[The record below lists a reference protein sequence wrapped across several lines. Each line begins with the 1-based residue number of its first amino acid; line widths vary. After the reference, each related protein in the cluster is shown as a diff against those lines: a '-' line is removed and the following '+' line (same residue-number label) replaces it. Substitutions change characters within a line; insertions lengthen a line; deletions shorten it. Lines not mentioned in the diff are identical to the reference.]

1 MFRQRALSIRLLLR
15 LVLGLMTLVVI
26 GLGGSALKDSILQQR
41 LYQRLSDLAAVDSLL
56 FDATHAVR
64 SERGASLTGLAR
76 SSADDGKIGNEVASV
91 RRISEA
97 ALAKAMPLLAQLP
110 GAALAKRAR
119 EIIQLRERV
128 LPLRAT
134 IDAALAKPASE
145 RDEKII
151 KDWGSTMLE
160 LVDGIA
166 GTAADIESAMLLADP
181 RVDQLI
187 QVKQA
192 AWLARDYGGRENLLT
207 GKALGAATGFTETER
222 QQVADFRGRVAVA
235 WETVQKGAATDAA
248 TAELRAA
255 VEAAKSGVFGAP
267 QAQRQAIQ
275 RKLNAGEKDDTTS
288 AAFNEMAMSSAAI
301 MAGVA
306 KTAMISITGYLADL
320 AAAATRWVMG
330 YGILL
335 LVSLALL
342 LVGCIVVERRVVQ
355 PVAALTGTIQKLA
368 DGVYGEA
375 IPEIRRDDEMGR
387 MQRALEILRV
397 NAVAAE
403 TAATSRAEEQRDV
416 ARRAAALD
424 ALCRSFDE
432 TATAAL
438 GTVGASLAG
447 MQGEAAAMTTAA
459 DRTNERTGTVAT
471 AVHEVASG
479 VKTVTTAADEL
490 AGSIAAVQRQV
501 EQAASIAG
509 KAVGRVDETKAT
521 IDALSAAS
529 QKVGEVVGLIAA
541 IAGQTNLLALNATI
555 EAARAGE
562 AGKGF
567 AVVAS
572 EVKSLATQTAKA
584 TEEITAQISAIQ
596 AATVTAVSGV
606 HGIGAVITEMRDI
619 ATGVTQAV
627 SQQGEA
633 TAAIVR
639 NVVGTAGA
647 TQSITSNIADVSGI
661 AQDGRLVA
669 ERVSVAARGLSS
681 DVDGLRDRVAE
692 FLQAI
697 RAA

>member
-255 VEAAKSGVFGAP
+255 VERLGLAP
-267 QAQRQAIQ
+267 
-275 RKLNAGEKDDTTS
+275 
-288 AAFNEMAMSSAAI
+288 
-301 MAGVA
+301 
-306 KTAMISITGYLADL
+306 LADAPCRLLSAGQKKRLSL
-320 AAAATRWVMG
+320 ARLLAGKAPLWLLDEPTTGLDAAATRNFENILAEHREAG
-330 YGILL
+330 GIVVATTHIPLAL
-335 LVSLALL
+335 ADAQSLSLADFT
-342 LVGCIVVERRVVQ
+342 
-355 PVAALTGTIQKLA
+355 P
-368 DGVYGEA
+368 
-375 IPEIRRDDEMGR
+375 
-387 MQRALEILRV
+387 
-397 NAVAAE
+397 
-403 TAATSRAEEQRDV
+403 SRSE
-416 ARRAAALD
+416 AAAL
-424 ALCRSFDE
+424 
-432 TATAAL
+432 
-438 GTVGASLAG
+438 VGDL
-447 MQGEAAAMTTAA
+447 
-459 DRTNERTGTVAT
+459 
-471 AVHEVASG
+471 
-479 VKTVTTAADEL
+479 
-490 AGSIAAVQRQV
+490 
-501 EQAASIAG
+501 
-509 KAVGRVDETKAT
+509 
-521 IDALSAAS
+521 
-529 QKVGEVVGLIAA
+529 
-541 IAGQTNLLALNATI
+541 
-555 EAARAGE
+555 
-562 AGKGF
+562 
-567 AVVAS
+567 
-572 EVKSLATQTAKA
+572 
-584 TEEITAQISAIQ
+584 
-596 AATVTAVSGV
+596 
-606 HGIGAVITEMRDI
+606 
-619 ATGVTQAV
+619 
-627 SQQGEA
+627 
-633 TAAIVR
+633 
-639 NVVGTAGA
+639 
-647 TQSITSNIADVSGI
+647 
-661 AQDGRLVA
+661 
-669 ERVSVAARGLSS
+669 
-681 DVDGLRDRVAE
+681 
-692 FLQAI
+692 
-697 RAA
+697 